1 MTEKNY
7 SWYDIAFNFIEVCFS
22 CQSQNIKHEI
32 VDNSTRNTRSICKD
46 CGSEDTGSVPPEEV
60 L

>member
-7 SWYDIAFNFIEVCFS
+7 SWHDVANFIEVCFS
-22 CQSQNIKHEI
+22 CQGQNINHEQP
-32 VDNSTRNTRSICKD
+32 ICED
-46 CGSEDTGSVPPEEV
+46 CGSEDVGSVPPEEV

>member
-7 SWYDIAFNFIEVCFS
+7 SWYDVAFNFIEVCFS
-22 CQSQNIKHEI
+22 CQSQNIKH
-32 VDNSTRNTRSICKD
+32 DKQICID